1 LKTWKK
7 VSLYTLLS
15 SLFTV
20 LGLIGMLLL
29 LFRIPSVQTRAAK
42 AAAAWL
48 EGKLGTEVR
57 VEKVYL
63 NLWTSFVIEGL
74 YVADLNHDTLIYAGK
89 LDARFSKVRL
99 LNRKLALREIKL
111 QDAVFHLHR
120 DLSGDSMNLTMLL
133 RKLSG
138 PTDTSSN
145 RGPFSWEL
153 DLERIELLRTD
164 FAYLDDKTGL
174 DLQVSVPLVALA
186 LQDLGLEKKLIRIDS
201 ALISRADVSIDIR
214 EHPDTP
220 PDSIISPVHFLAGK
234 LNIEWG
240 PVHLE
245 KCRFR
250 LDNHTKPAVES
261 GMDYSHLLVEDID
274 LKVRNGGILADTIYG
289 SLENL
294 SAREKCGFVLQTL
307 TADSVRVSTHDIELK
322 HMLLVTPESR
332 IGDYIRLDYS
342 HFRDFRKYV
351 EDVRMEGHFAKA
363 DISLKDINYFARKLG
378 KAEHLRARLSGL
390 ISGTVDRL
398 RARGIDLR
406 LGEHTI
412 LKGDLSSRGLPD
424 IRETSLNLRIDQLAT
439 RHNDINKLF
448 PGIKL
453 PDMLS
458 RLGTVSFS
466 GNFDGFISDFV
477 ARGQFVSEIG
487 TAQTDVNFKYNDQPS
502 KSTYSGNLSLQALD
516 LGVLSGKPELLGKI
530 SAKAKVNGRG
540 LNLASLKASLDG
552 KVQSLGLKGY
562 TYRDLEID
570 GEFRERAFSGH
581 LAGED
586 EHYRFRFDGLVNLNE
601 KLPEFKFT
609 AIAEEADL
617 YALHF
622 TKDSTVFSGII
633 EADFRGNHPDNLLG
647 TAVMKDLKVV
657 RGQTIQT
664 LSSVSLR
671 SELVRDKYKNVQI
684 YTDNLS
690 AEMSG
695 DFQFSQLPGALK
707 NYLVNTFTRKY
718 QDTSSLQAPQ
728 EFIINATIKNPDYTF
743 QLLDP
748 EFKVI
753 GPGKL
758 SGYINS
764 RKNEFNVRMN
774 LPFAEYGKMRLEGIA
789 ADIRSG
795 QGKIDGWLSMNNFLL
810 NDSLLID
817 TVRLSTRSAE
827 NGFFFRLDV
836 ANKMFRDTASL
847 MASLYPYMDSAV
859 FHLDSSSVWLGQKR
873 WGVNSDHLISFKG
886 SDVQVSNL
894 RFGTGPAE
902 YISLNTYRA
911 AEGGLSLRLMSSEI
925 DMGDL
930 MSMIGQPNSTLR
942 GSLNGTLSAEDVRS
956 ERPKIF
962 ANLNL
967 RNLGMGSETFG
978 DLIALSSLEDNRRR
992 ANISLNLSGPGN
1004 SLDLR
1009 GSYNLAAPDSGL
1021 DLNARIGKLSLGF
1034 LNIPFFKTY
1043 VKDVK
1048 GSAHGNFKISGPI
1061 SKPVVRGGLEIDS
1074 ALVTVS
1080 YLNTRYALDHEEITL
1095 TDGVIDVGNLTIYD
1109 EKRNPLFGS
1118 GRILHD
1124 HFRNIRLDMS
1134 VNTRNGQMLNT
1145 GVKENSVY
1153 YGQIYAAGTVTFK
1166 GPVSNIEIRAD
1177 AKTMP
1182 NTHFAIPINSTVD
1195 ATKYSFY
1202 RFTGNEPKDS
1212 LKKENVKA
1220 VKVKGISFKLQ
1231 LEVTPDARLDLI
1243 LDPLTGDI
1251 LTSVGKGDLK
1261 LDINPGNINL
1271 FGIYEIVQGSYLFTL
1286 QNVVNKK
1293 FELDRG
1299 GTITFAG
1306 NIYRAQL
1313 NTSAVYEVR
1322 TSVYDLI
1329 SDLIASSGGSG
1340 GVAESE
1346 REARAKNRIP
1356 VKLLLNLRGVL
1367 EKPDISFDIRAIDPD
1382 PTVKTLVD
1390 NKMQII
1396 RNNDSELNKQVF
1408 GLLVM
1413 NKFLPANN
1421 PFTPTGGQVNIG
1433 GSVANTVSE
1442 FVSNQLSQYVNNWL
1456 SNFVED
1462 FDLNLGY
1469 RQYDALLQGAAG
1481 SGNNGNG
1488 SDASQV
1494 TRRELQLA
1502 MSKRFLNNRLSINAG
1517 GNVDI
1522 GSGGST
1528 PATGQNGGASN
1539 QQNTFFTGDFEIL
1552 YALTKDRSIQAKAF
1566 NRTDWDNFNQRN
1578 RNRTGIGLSY
1588 QQDFDKL
1595 GELFDRISENRKE
1608 RKLEKAKKKSEK
1620 AQNGSSERK

>member
-1 LKTWKK
+1 M
-7 VSLYTLLS
+7 
-15 SLFTV
+15 
-20 LGLIGMLLL
+20 GMVLL
-29 LFRIPSVQTRAAK
+29 LFRLPSVQTKTAR

-48 EGKLGTEVR
+48 EDKLGTEVR
-57 VEKVYL
+57 VDKVYL
-63 NLWTSFVIEGL
+63 NLWTSLVIEGL
-74 YVADLNHDTLIYAGK
+74 YVADLNHDTLIYAGR

-111 QDAVFHLHR
+111 QNTVFHLHR
-120 DLSGDSMNLTMLL
+120 DLSGDTMNLTALL

-138 PTDTSSN
+138 TPDSTKN
-145 RGPFSWEL
+145 KGPFNWEL
-153 DLERIELLRTD
+153 DLERVELLRTD

-174 DLQVSVPLVALA
+174 DLQVNVPLLEII
-186 LQDLGLEKKLIRIDS
+186 LNDLGLEKKLIRISS
-201 ALISRADVSIDIR
+201 ALIREADVSIDIH

-220 PDSIISPVHFLAGK
+220 PDSVITPVHFLAGK
-234 LNIEWG
+234 LDIEWDS
-240 PVHLE
+240 VHLE
-245 KCRFR
+245 RCRFR
-250 LDNHTKPAVES
+250 LDNHTKDAAET
-261 GMDYSHLLVEDID
+261 GMDYNHLLVSDID
-274 LKVRNGGILADTIYG
+274 FKVRKGGILADTIYG

-332 IGDYIRLDYS
+332 IGDYLRLDYS
-342 HFRDFRKYV
+342 HFRDWRKYV
-351 EDVRMEGHFAKA
+351 EAVRMEGRFANA
-363 DISLKDINYFARKLG
+363 EVSLKDINYFARKLG
-378 KAEHLRARLSGL
+378 KAEHLKARLSGL

-398 RARGIDLR
+398 RGRGVDLR
-406 LGEHTI
+406 LGQHTI
-412 LKGDLSSRGLPD
+412 LKGDLAARGLPA
-424 IRETSLNLRIDQLAT
+424 IRETSLNLRIEKLAT
-439 RHNDINKLF
+439 RYSDIRTLL
-448 PGIKL
+448 PEIKL
-453 PDMLS
+453 PETLG
-458 RLGTVSFS
+458 RLGTVGFS

-487 TAQTDVNFKYNDQPS
+487 TAQTDLNFKYNNHPS
-502 KSTYSGNLSLQALD
+502 KSAYSGNLSVQSLD
-516 LGVLSGKPELLGKI
+516 LGILSGKPELLGKV
-530 SAKAKVNGRG
+530 SARAKVDGQG
-540 LNLASLKASLDG
+540 LNLASLRASLDG
-552 KVQSLGLKGY
+552 KVQSLELKNY

-570 GEFRERAFSGH
+570 GVFREREFSGH
-581 LAGED
+581 LAGQD
-586 EHYRFRFDGLVNLNE
+586 QNYRFRFDGMVNLNE
-601 KLPEFKFT
+601 KLPEFKFR
-609 AIAEEADL
+609 AAAEDANL

-622 TKDSTVFSGII
+622 TKDSTVFSGIV

-647 TAVMKDLKVV
+647 TAVLKDLKVI
-657 RGQTIQT
+657 RGQTVQT
-664 LSSVSLR
+664 LESVSLR
-671 SELVRDKYKNVQI
+671 SELIRDKYKNVQI
-684 YTDNLS
+684 FTDNLS

-695 DFQFSQLPGALK
+695 DFQFTQLPGALK

-728 EFIINATIKNPDYTF
+728 EFIINATIKNPDYTL
-743 QLLDP
+743 QLIDP
-748 EFKVI
+748 EMKVL

-764 RKNEFNVRMN
+764 RKNEFNMRMN
-774 LPFAEYGKMRLEGIA
+774 LPYAEYGKMRFEGIA

-795 QGKIDGWLSMNNFLL
+795 QGRIDGWVSLNNFLL

-836 ANKMFRDTASL
+836 ANKMFKDTAKL

-859 FHLDSSSVWLGQKR
+859 FHLDSSSVWLGQKC
-873 WGVNSDHLISFKG
+873 WGVNPDHLISFKG
-886 SDVQVSNL
+886 NDIRISNL
-894 RFGTGPAE
+894 RFGTGPSE

-911 AEGGLSLRLMSSEI
+911 TEGGLSARLMSSEI
-925 DMGDL
+925 SMGDL
-930 MSMIGQPNSTLR
+930 MAMIGQPNSGLR
-942 GSLNGTLSAEDVRS
+942 GSLNGTLNAEDIRS
-956 ERPKIF
+956 ENPKIF
-962 ANLNL
+962 ANINL
-967 RNLGMGSETFG
+967 RDLGIGSETFG
-978 DLIALSSLEDNRRR
+978 DLIALSSLEDNRRK
-992 ANISLNLSGPGN
+992 ANISISLSGPGN
-1004 SLDLR
+1004 SVDLR
-1009 GSYNLAAPDSGL
+1009 GNYNLAAPDTGL
-1021 DLNARIGKLSLGF
+1021 EINARIGKLSMGF

-1048 GSAHGNFKISGPI
+1048 GSTHGNFKISGPL
-1061 SKPVVRGGLEIDS
+1061 SKPLVRGSLEIDS
-1074 ALVTVS
+1074 ASVTVS
-1080 YLNTRYALDHEEITL
+1080 YLNTRYSLDHEEITL
-1095 TDGVIDVGNLTIYD
+1095 GEGVIDVGNLTIYD

-1118 GRILHD
+1118 GRLLHD
-1124 HFRNIRLDMS
+1124 HFRNIRLDLS

-1145 GVKENSVY
+1145 GVKENGVY

-1195 ATKYSFY
+1195 ATKYGFY
-1202 RFTGNEPKDS
+1202 RFKGNEPKDS
-1212 LKKENVKA
+1212 LKTEVVKA
-1220 VKVKGISFKLQ
+1220 VKVKGITFKLQ

-1261 LDINPGNINL
+1261 LDIVPGNINL

-1356 VKLLLNLRGVL
+1356 VKLLLNLRGIL
-1367 EKPDISFDIRAIDPD
+1367 EKPDISFDIRAMDPD

-1469 RQYDALLQGAAG
+1469 RQYDALLQGTNGAG
-1481 SGNNGNG
+1481 GNG
-1488 SDASQV
+1488 GDASQV

-1522 GSGGST
+1522 GSAGST
-1528 PATGQNGGASN
+1528 PAAAQNGNGAG

-1595 GELFDRISENRKE
+1595 GELFDRIANNIKE
-1608 RKLEKAKKKSEK
+1608 RKLEKAKKQAEK
-1620 AQNGSSERK
+1620 ANDNSSGRN